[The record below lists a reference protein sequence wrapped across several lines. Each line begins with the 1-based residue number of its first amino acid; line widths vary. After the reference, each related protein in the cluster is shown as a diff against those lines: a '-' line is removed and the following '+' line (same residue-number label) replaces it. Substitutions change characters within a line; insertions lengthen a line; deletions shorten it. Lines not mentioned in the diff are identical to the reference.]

1 MTVERKYKILTC
13 IFTGFACLP
22 LGVLYLFGD
31 LAYLIVYYIA
41 RYRRKTVRH
50 NLELVFG
57 TSDRKRIIRIEKK
70 FYRHLCDCIVETV
83 KLLHISDEEVDRRVD
98 VTNGELIDGI
108 IRSGH
113 SVVLFLGHYGNWE
126 WVQAIIHHF
135 HEPLTGGQIYMPLRN
150 KVMDKV
156 MLRVRSRFGLEC
168 IPQDKAVRRLLGIE
182 RSGGK
187 FVIGFISDQRPA
199 GKVLHHWTDFL
210 GQDTP
215 YSVGGETIGDH
226 VSAEYVYLDVE
237 KTSRGHYRLTFVPV
251 VPDPSDDGPFPYTR
265 EFMKMLEKTIYREPA
280 YWLWSHKRWKR
291 HRDRSAAPAPV
302 Q

>member
-1 MTVERKYKILTC
+1 MTIDDKSKILISLFTC
-13 IFTGFACLP
+13 LARLP
-22 LGVLYLFGD
+22 LRCLYLFSNLG
-31 LAYLIVYYIA
+31 YYIVYYIV
-41 RYRRKTVRH
+41 RYRRKNVRH

-83 KLLHISDEEVDRRVD
+83 KLLHISDEEIDRRVD

-113 SVVLFLGHYGNWE
+113 SVVLLLGHYGNWE

-135 HEPLTGGQIYMPLRN
+135 HEPLVGGQIYRPLRN
-150 KVMDKV
+150 KAMDLL

-168 IPQDKAVRRLLGIE
+168 IPQKKAVRHLIGIE
-182 RSGGK
+182 RSGQK
-187 FVIGFISDQRPA
+187 FVIGFISDQRPLGA
-199 GKVLHHWTDFL
+199 SLHYWTDFL

-215 YSVGGETIGDH
+215 YSVGGETIGNH
-226 VSAEYVYLDVE
+226 VGAAFVYIDVE

-251 VPDPSDDGPFPYTR
+251 VPDPSDDGPNPYTR